1 MGAHG
6 LGGAIRNQSGYE
18 GAWTPGRDTLFNNE
32 LYQIMDEDID
42 KFYNGVILIINSLIF
57 EFIKHLSMK
66 ISLKPISIII

>member
-57 EFIKHLSMK
+57 EFIILSMK

>member
-32 LYQIMDEDID
+32 LYQIMHEDIE
-42 KFYNGVILIINSLIF
+42 KFYNGVLSIINSLIF
-57 EFIKHLSMK
+57 KLLTFACAS
-66 ISLKPISIII
+66 S

>member
-32 LYQIMDEDID
+32 LYQIMHEDIE
-42 KFYNGVILIINSLIF
+42 KFYNGVLSIINSLIF
-57 EFIKHLSMK
+57 KLIFLTMK
-66 ISLKPISIII
+66 ISLNLISIII

>member
-32 LYQIMDEDID
+32 LYQIIDEDID
-42 KFYNGVILIINSLIF
+42 KFYNGVLLIITSLIF
-57 EFIKHLSMK
+57 EFIILTMK

>member
-32 LYQIMDEDID
+32 LYQIMHEDIE
-42 KFYNGVILIINSLIF
+42 KFYNGVLSIINSLIF
-57 EFIKHLSMK
+57 KFIILTMK
-66 ISLKPISIII
+66 ISLNPISIII